1 MGFERWLVCVAA
13 EPEFA
18 EALLDKITDIAIAL
32 DRVGLEATA
41 RYLQI
46 FKASGDDFGMQ
57 TGPLY
62 SPKMFRRLFL
72 PRLRRRWRA
81 ARDYLDQVNPSV
93 QIMFH
98 SCGGIR
104 PLIPDLIDIGL
115 QILDP
120 VQPLATGMD
129 SAELKQEFG
138 SRLTFHGGVDEQHVL
153 PFGSEQDVQEEVRR
167 RVRDYAP
174 GGGYIL
180 APSHYVQAD
189 TPPANVVAM
198 CRAAQKYGQ
207 YPIRC

>member
-1 MGFERWLVCVAA
+1 
-13 EPEFA
+13 
-18 EALLDKITDIAIAL
+18 LDKITDIAMAL
-32 DRVGLEATA
+32 DRIGLEATA
-41 RYLQI
+41 KYLQI

-62 SPKMFRRLFL
+62 SPQTFQTLFL

-81 ARDYLDQVNPSV
+81 VREYLDQVNPDV
-93 QIMFH
+93 KFMFH

-120 VQPLATGMD
+120 VQPLAAGMD
-129 SAELKQEFG
+129 SAELKRDFG
-138 SRLTFHGGVDEQHVL
+138 DRLTFHGGVDEQQVL
-153 PFGSEQDVQEEVRR
+153 PSGSQEDVEAEVRR
-167 RVRDYAP
+167 CLRAFGP

-189 TPPANVVAM
+189 TPPANIVAM
-198 CRAAQKYGQ
+198 CRAAQRYGQ